1 MPRVGP
7 FGIHL
12 LEAGCISQNAET
24 KHHQQKCRT
33 TSESGLTRRTLEHD
47 QEQVNQTAQNSA
59 SHQYPYAPDVV
70 SLDCDSEIEVPNGKL
85 EKAVGHY
92 VHDFTQVP
100 KLS

>member
-7 FGIHL
+7 FDIHL

-24 KHHQQKCRT
+24 KDYQQRSRK
-33 TSESGLTRRTLEHD
+33 TSESELTRRTLEHD
-47 QEQVNQTAQNSA
+47 QEQVNQAAQDST
-59 SHQYPYAPDVV
+59 SHQYPYTPDVI
-70 SLDCDSEIEVPNGKL
+70 SADCDSEIEVSNGKL
-85 EKAVGHY
+85 EKTVGHD